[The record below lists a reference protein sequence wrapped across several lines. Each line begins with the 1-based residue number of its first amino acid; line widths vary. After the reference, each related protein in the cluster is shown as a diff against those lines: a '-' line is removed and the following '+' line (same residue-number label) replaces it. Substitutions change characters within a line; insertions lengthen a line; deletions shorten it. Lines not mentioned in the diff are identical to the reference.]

1 MLTLPIMK
9 KLLYILLF
17 APLTLFG
24 QIINITTE
32 NGLLYNS
39 VNCIAIDLD
48 DKVWV
53 GTSSGVSAFTVAS
66 FETPFLSE
74 VEFYTTDNGLIDNG
88 VTAIFTSSDNSVW
101 VGTDFGLSVYD
112 GSTWV
117 SYTEDDGL
125 GDNRI
130 NHINEDANGSIW
142 VGEKDGLSVFDGE
155 AWTVFTTSDGL
166 PFGGINHVTFDSNGD
181 KWLASSIFGLIHFD
195 GLTFTTY
202 NTNSGL
208 INNNVRSI
216 AIDPENNKWV
226 ATGQGISVFNADNEL
241 EAHHTMMLILPP
253 PDTLNPVV
261 DVEIDSNGNV
271 WAGIY
276 VDYLVTVGGVAVSN
290 GSTWT
295 GYDDDSGL
303 VGPVV
308 RSLAI
313 DSQSN
318 VWVATSTGVSK
329 IYDVAVALPDWS
341 VDDRIEIYPNPS
353 SSNLIVRTEL
363 QIHDFRLINT
373 TGCEVTCPSSASVN
387 GLQLDV
393 TNLDKGFYILDLKT
407 ECQNVRK
414 PLLIE

>member
-1 MLTLPIMK
+1 MNFLNLCIAFCFS
-9 KLLYILLF
+9 F
-17 APLTLFG
+17 AVMAQDFTNFV
-24 QIINITTE
+24 E
-32 NGLLYNS
+32 EDGLLDNS
-39 VNCIAIDLD
+39 VNCVATDLN
-48 DKVWV
+48 DKAWF
-53 GTSSGVSAFTVAS
+53 GTYSGVSAFDGTNWES
-66 FETPFLSE
+66 
-74 VEFYTTDNGLIDNG
+74 YTTDDGLIDNA
-88 VTAIFTSSDNSVW
+88 VSAICTASDGSVW

-142 VGEKDGLSVFDGE
+142 VGEKDGLSVFDGD
-155 AWTVFTTSDGL
+155 AWTAFTGVVNPDADEL

-195 GLTFTTY
+195 GLNFTTY

-216 AIDPENNKWV
+216 AIDPEDNKWV

-241 EAHHTMMLILPP
+241 AAHHTMMLLLPP

-261 DVEIDSNGNV
+261 DIEIDANGNV

-313 DSQSN
+313 DSQNN
-318 VWVATSTGVSK
+318 VWVATSTGVTK
-329 IYDVAVALPDWS
+329 ISGVQLSVPDLS
-341 VDDRIEIYPNPS
+341 EEANVEIYPNPS

-373 TGCEVTCPSSASVN
+373 AGFEVTCPALASVN
-387 GLQLDV
+387 GFQLDV
-393 TNLDKGFYILDLKT
+393 TRLDKGFYILDLNT
-407 ECQNVRK
+407 PFQNVRK
-414 PLLIE
+414 LLLIQ